1 MMSQTTT
8 QTITINVLP
17 DISKSNRQS
26 NNEIWTVDRIQRKK
40 YFFSKNQTENEA
52 GKQVTDPFFS

>member
-1 MMSQTTT
+1 MFLILQENDLIKMLRKISKFMMSQTTT

-26 NNEIWTVDRIQRKK
+26 NNEIWTVDRI
-40 YFFSKNQTENEA
+40 
-52 GKQVTDPFFS
+52 